1 MNGIPVQKGA
11 AEILNYVY
19 QAAQNRV
26 SDAHAVLDSVFAAA
40 KPMKGVYANVPARP
54 RLFAAGPIERSGRN
68 GSNGRNGAA
77 IAASSVFC
85 GSACAVV
92 LYCTYTMS

>member
-40 KPMKGVYANVPARP
+40 KPMKGGICKCAGE
-54 RLFAAGPIERSGRN
+54 AATICSR
-68 GSNGRNGAA
+68 
-77 IAASSVFC
+77 ID
-85 GSACAVV
+85 
-92 LYCTYTMS
+92 